1 MNPPDGALPPP
12 GRAGRRA
19 RPRRALAWLLAAGIT
34 LTARAAE
41 EPVLNVFNWADYVGP
56 ETLSG
61 FERETGIRVNY
72 DIYDSSELVDTRL
85 LAGNTGYDVV
95 FHAANY
101 AARLIPIGI
110 FQPLDPTRL
119 PGLANLDPR
128 LREVFERY
136 DPGLRHGVPYTW
148 GTTGF
153 AYDRQAIRERMPDA
167 PLDSAALVFRPE
179 NAARFADCGISL
191 LDSSTDVLPMALLY
205 LGFAANSVAPAE
217 LGAAEEL
224 LLAIRPY
231 VRYFSNQRMLVDL
244 PAGEVCIAMS
254 WSGDYAVA
262 RARAEESG
270 ITRELGYA
278 IPADGVSS
286 WFDAAYIPADAP
298 HPGNAHRFLAW
309 LLRPEVIAGVTNA
322 VGYANAN
329 AAATP
334 LVREALRGDPAI
346 YPDETVM
353 RRLQT
358 PFVLEPKSERLRS
371 RAWSRVKAG
380 IRAPRDTGP

>member
-1 MNPPDGALPPP
+1 MA
-12 GRAGRRA
+12 RRG
-19 RPRRALAWLLAAGIT
+19 PRALHCLLLLLCVLRAPGSA
-34 LTARAAE
+34 AAE
-41 EPVLNVFNWADYVGP
+41 DPVLNVFNWADYMAP
-56 ETLSG
+56 DTIAG

-85 LAGNTGYDVV
+85 LAGRSGYDVV
-95 FHAANY
+95 FHSANY
-101 AARLIPIGI
+101 AARLIPIGV
-110 FQPLDPTRL
+110 FLTLDQGKLR
-119 PGLANLDPR
+119 GLANLDPR
-128 LREVFERY
+128 LRQVFERY

-153 AYDRQAIRERMPDA
+153 AYDVEKIRSRMPDA
-167 PLDSAALVFRPE
+167 PLDSADLMFRPE
-179 NAARFADCGISL
+179 IVSRFADYGISL
-191 LDSSTDVLPMALLY
+191 LDSATDVLPMALLY
-205 LGFAANSVAPAE
+205 LGHDANSVLPAH
-217 LGAAEEL
+217 LAEAERL
-224 LLAIRPY
+224 LLAIRPS

-262 RARAEESG
+262 RERAREAG
-270 ITRELGYA
+270 IRRELGFVV
-278 IPADGVSS
+278 PAEGVTA

-309 LLRPEVIAGVTNA
+309 LLRPEVIAAVTNA

-329 AAATP
+329 AAATG
-334 LVREALRGDPAI
+334 LVREDIRNDPAI
-346 YPDETVM
+346 YPDERIM

-358 PFVLEPKSERLRS
+358 PFGLEPKSERLRS

-380 IRAPRDTGP
+380 IPPPAEGTP

>member
-1 MNPPDGALPPP
+1 MLP
-12 GRAGRRA
+12 RLLLWLCILWTSAGH
-19 RPRRALAWLLAAGIT
+19 
-34 LTARAAE
+34 AAE
-41 EPVLNVFNWADYVGP
+41 EPVLHLFSWADYLGP
-56 ETLSG
+56 DTLAG

-72 DIYDSSELVDTRL
+72 DVYDSSELVDTRL

-110 FQPLDPTRL
+110 FRPLDASLL
-119 PGLANLDPR
+119 PGLGNLDPR
-128 LREVFERY
+128 LRAVFERY

-153 AYDRQAIRERMPDA
+153 AYDVDKIRDRMPDA
-167 PLDSAALVFRPE
+167 PLDSADLVLRPE
-179 NAARFADCGISL
+179 VVSRFADCGVSL
-191 LDSSTDVLPMALLY
+191 LDSATDVLPMALLY
-205 LGFAANSVAPAE
+205 LGHDANSVLPGELAE
-217 LGAAEEL
+217 AERL

-231 VRYFSNQRMLVDL
+231 VRYFNNQRMLVDL

-262 RARAEESG
+262 RARAREAG
-270 ITRELGYA
+270 IPRTLGFG
-278 IPADGVSS
+278 IPAEGIPA

-322 VGYANAN
+322 VGYANPN
-329 AAATP
+329 AAATA
-334 LVREALRGDPAI
+334 LVREDLRLDPAI
-346 YPDETVM
+346 YPDEGIM
-353 RRLQT
+353 QRLTT
-358 PFVLEPKSERLRS
+358 PFVLEPTSERLRS

-380 IRAPRDTGP
+380 IPPPVAEPSP